1 MFTIQVDFFWI
12 NRDQISFEWFVKL
25 LTEMEMEQAET
36 GGQIGRYYLLS
47 YQLVY
52 GRETSNGW
60 FIYDS
65 KSRVVTKYKI

>member
-1 MFTIQVDFFWI
+1 MFYYVKCTIKVDFFWI

-36 GGQIGRYYLLS
+36 GGQIGRYLLS

-52 GRETSNGW
+52 GRD
-60 FIYDS
+60 I
-65 KSRVVTKYKI
+65 